1 MKSLNPFRFAK
12 YIMIRFN
19 RLRGDP
25 YSLARGVSLGIFL
38 GVLPLM
44 PIQTI
49 ILIPLTLFLRI
60 NTFAAL
66 IPAIAIS
73 NPLTILLQYYYC
85 WTIGNMILPGR
96 ISWEQIRAI
105 VAEITEGNLI
115 EGISTLFNLG
125 FSTISVLLVGG
136 VIIAIPVAIIG
147 YFTSLYFFITIR
159 KKRAAKRKRRAGSV
173 KK

>member
-1 MKSLNPFRFAK
+1 MKSLNPLRFAK
-12 YIMIRFN
+12 YILIRFT

-25 YSLARGVSLGIFL
+25 YSLARGMSLGIFL

-66 IPAIAIS
+66 ISAIAIS

-85 WTIGNMILPGR
+85 WKIGNMILPGR
-96 ISWEQIRAI
+96 ISWEQIQGIAT
-105 VAEITEGNLI
+105 EITEGNLM
-115 EGISTLFNLG
+115 EGISILFNLG
-125 FSTISVLLVGG
+125 FNTISVLLVGG
-136 VIIAIPVAIIG
+136 VMIAIPVTIIG
-147 YFTSLYFFITIR
+147 YFTSLYFFITIH
-159 KKRAAKRKRRAGSV
+159 KKRARKRKLN
-173 KK
+173 